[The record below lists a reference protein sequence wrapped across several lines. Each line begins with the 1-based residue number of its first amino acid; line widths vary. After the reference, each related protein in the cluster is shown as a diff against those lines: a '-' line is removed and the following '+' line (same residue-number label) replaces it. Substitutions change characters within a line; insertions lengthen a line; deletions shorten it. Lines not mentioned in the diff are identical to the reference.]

1 MEKIN
6 NYIYDNNNYKEYD
19 RNDFD
24 INLPISKVSG
34 QDYIGLLKI
43 NEVYILQLMKIF
55 SGNNRYK
62 KNKLPYNDMIVIN
75 SLLKENLRYLYM
87 LFQYQNLQFEFEE
100 LYNKSIQIL
109 NLLERVDDNKINI
122 FQKLFRIKYLKLKF
136 QLLKIRGRDFDLAS
150 SDNLLEELEKI
161 YYEPLIKNYITDLDI
176 SSLKLDRAFIK
187 FCICDFYLAKEYAL
201 DSLEILNKYD
211 IFKMDKKE
219 NKPNKEQYIKKQV
232 QIYEFL
238 AQIYDMEKDYQNCLT
253 CYEKSYYLYLGIYN
267 INHPIFT
274 ELKSKMETYKNIVK
288 SMNSEIKMAEEEE
301 MFIQKFNEGIISN
314 FKGTADSFSFNIPVT
329 NIVEPLLISIYSLP
343 KFKYIDLDYFSKDL
357 FLKNIYLDKAKLFP
371 YLGYDKKTQNE
382 NYILYTDDALNYLL
396 QKVVVIHNKYIYFTD
411 PTLYSISINIKFMG
425 KIIFS

>member
-6 NYIYDNNNYKEYD
+6 NYIYDNNNYKELD
-19 RNDFD
+19 GNDFD

-43 NEVYILQLMKIF
+43 NEIYILQLTKIF

-62 KNKLPYNDMIVIN
+62 KNILPYNDMIVIN

-87 LFQYQNLQFEFEE
+87 LLQYQNLQFEFEE
-100 LYNKSIQIL
+100 LYNKCIQIL
-109 NLLERVDDNKINI
+109 NLLEKTDDNKISI
-122 FQKLFRIKYLKLKF
+122 FQKLFRIKYLKLRF
-136 QLLKIRGRDFDLAS
+136 QLLKIGGRDFDLAN
-150 SDNLLEELEKI
+150 SDNLLEEIEKI
-161 YYEPLIKNYITDLDI
+161 YYEPIIKNYITDLDI
-176 SSLKLDRAFIK
+176 SSIKLDRAFIK

-219 NKPNKEQYIKKQV
+219 NNENKEQYIKKQV

-267 INHPIFT
+267 INHPIFA
-274 ELKSKMETYKNIVK
+274 ELKSKMEAYKNIVK
-288 SMNSEIKMAEEEE
+288 NMNSELKMKEEED

-329 NIVEPLLISIYSLP
+329 NIVEPLLISIYALP

-371 YLGYDKKTQNE
+371 YLGYDKKAQNE

-396 QKVVVIHNKYIYFTD
+396 QKVIVIHNKY
-411 PTLYSISINIKFMG
+411 
-425 KIIFS
+425 

>member
-6 NYIYDNNNYKEYD
+6 DYIYENNNYKEYD

-75 SLLKENLRYLYM
+75 SLLKENFRYLYM

-219 NKPNKEQYIKKQV
+219 NKSNKEQYIKKQV

-411 PTLYSISINIKFMG
+411 PTLYSISINI
-425 KIIFS
+425 

>member
-109 NLLERVDDNKINI
+109 NLLERVDDDKINI

-150 SDNLLEELEKI
+150 SDNLLDELEKI

-219 NKPNKEQYIKKQV
+219 NKSNKEQYIKKQV

-411 PTLYSISINIKFMG
+411 PTLYSISINI
-425 KIIFS
+425 

>member
-6 NYIYDNNNYKEYD
+6 NYIYENNNYKEFD
-19 RNDFD
+19 GNDFD

-43 NEVYILQLMKIF
+43 NEIYILQLTKIF

-62 KNKLPYNDMIVIN
+62 KNILPYNDMIVIN

-87 LFQYQNLQFEFEE
+87 LLQYQNLQFEFEE
-100 LYNKSIQIL
+100 LYNKCIQIL
-109 NLLERVDDNKINI
+109 NLLEKTDDNKISI
-122 FQKLFRIKYLKLKF
+122 FQKLFRIKYLKLRF
-136 QLLKIRGRDFDLAS
+136 QLLKIGGRDFDLAN
-150 SDNLLEELEKI
+150 SDNLLEEIEKI
-161 YYEPLIKNYITDLDI
+161 YYDPFIKNYITDLDI
-176 SSLKLDRAFIK
+176 SSIKLDRAFIK

-219 NKPNKEQYIKKQV
+219 NNENKEQYIKKQV

-267 INHPIFT
+267 INHPIFA
-274 ELKSKMETYKNIVK
+274 ELKSKMEAYKNIVK
-288 SMNSEIKMAEEEE
+288 NMNSELKMKEEED

-329 NIVEPLLISIYSLP
+329 NIVEPLLISIYALP

-371 YLGYDKKTQNE
+371 YLGYDKKAQNE

-396 QKVVVIHNKYIYFTD
+396 QKVIVIHNKYIYFTD
-411 PTLYSISINIKFMG
+411 PTLYSISINI
-425 KIIFS
+425 

>member
-6 NYIYDNNNYKEYD
+6 NYIYDNNNYKELD
-19 RNDFD
+19 GNDFD

-43 NEVYILQLMKIF
+43 NEIYILQLTKIF

-62 KNKLPYNDMIVIN
+62 KNILPYNDMIVIN

-87 LFQYQNLQFEFEE
+87 LLQYQNLQFEFEE
-100 LYNKSIQIL
+100 LYNKCIQIL
-109 NLLERVDDNKINI
+109 NLLEKTDDNKISI
-122 FQKLFRIKYLKLKF
+122 FQKLFRIKYLKLRF
-136 QLLKIRGRDFDLAS
+136 QLLKIGGRDFDLAN
-150 SDNLLEELEKI
+150 SDNLLEEIEKI
-161 YYEPLIKNYITDLDI
+161 YYEPIIKNYITDLDI
-176 SSLKLDRAFIK
+176 SSIKLDRAFIK

-219 NKPNKEQYIKKQV
+219 NNENKEQYIKKQV

-267 INHPIFT
+267 INHPIFA
-274 ELKSKMETYKNIVK
+274 ELKSKMEAYKNIVK
-288 SMNSEIKMAEEEE
+288 NMNSELKMKEEED

-329 NIVEPLLISIYSLP
+329 NIVEPLLISIYALP

-371 YLGYDKKTQNE
+371 YLGYDKKAQNE

-411 PTLYSISINIKFMG
+411 PTLYSISINI
-425 KIIFS
+425 

>member
-6 NYIYDNNNYKEYD
+6 NYIYDNNNYKELD
-19 RNDFD
+19 GNDFD

-43 NEVYILQLMKIF
+43 NEIYILQLTKIF

-62 KNKLPYNDMIVIN
+62 KNILPYNDMIVVN

-87 LFQYQNLQFEFEE
+87 LLQYQNLQFEFEE
-100 LYNKSIQIL
+100 LYNKCIQIL
-109 NLLERVDDNKINI
+109 NLLEKTDDNKISI
-122 FQKLFRIKYLKLKF
+122 FQKLFRIKYLKLRF
-136 QLLKIRGRDFDLAS
+136 QLLKIGGRDFDLAN
-150 SDNLLEELEKI
+150 SDNLLEEIEKI
-161 YYEPLIKNYITDLDI
+161 YYEPIIKNYITDLDI
-176 SSLKLDRAFIK
+176 SSIKLDRAFIK

-219 NKPNKEQYIKKQV
+219 NNENKEQYIKKQV

-267 INHPIFT
+267 INHPIFA
-274 ELKSKMETYKNIVK
+274 ELKSKMEAYKNIVK
-288 SMNSEIKMAEEEE
+288 NMNSELKMKEEED

-329 NIVEPLLISIYSLP
+329 NIVEPLLISIYALP

-371 YLGYDKKTQNE
+371 YLGYDKKAQNE

-411 PTLYSISINIKFMG
+411 PTLYSISINI
-425 KIIFS
+425 

>member
-6 NYIYDNNNYKEYD
+6 NYIYDNNNYKELD
-19 RNDFD
+19 GNDFD

-43 NEVYILQLMKIF
+43 NEIYILQLTKIF

-62 KNKLPYNDMIVIN
+62 KNILPYNDMIVIN
-75 SLLKENLRYLYM
+75 SLLKENLCYLYM
-87 LFQYQNLQFEFEE
+87 LLQYQNLQFEFEE
-100 LYNKSIQIL
+100 LYNKCIQIL
-109 NLLERVDDNKINI
+109 NLLEKTDDNKISI
-122 FQKLFRIKYLKLKF
+122 FQKLFRIKYLKLRF
-136 QLLKIRGRDFDLAS
+136 QLLKIGGRDFDLAN
-150 SDNLLEELEKI
+150 SDNLLEEIEKI
-161 YYEPLIKNYITDLDI
+161 YYEPIIKNYITDLDI
-176 SSLKLDRAFIK
+176 SSIKLDRAFIK

-219 NKPNKEQYIKKQV
+219 NNENKEQYIKKQV

-267 INHPIFT
+267 INHPIFA
-274 ELKSKMETYKNIVK
+274 ELKSKMEAYKNIVK
-288 SMNSEIKMAEEEE
+288 NMNSELKMKEEED

-329 NIVEPLLISIYSLP
+329 NIVEPLLISIYALP

-371 YLGYDKKTQNE
+371 YLGYDKKAQNE

-411 PTLYSISINIKFMG
+411 PTLYSISINI
-425 KIIFS
+425 

>member
-6 NYIYDNNNYKEYD
+6 NYIYDNNNYKEFD

-24 INLPISKVSG
+24 MNLPISKVSG

-219 NKPNKEQYIKKQV
+219 NKSNKEQYIKKQV

-411 PTLYSISINIKFMG
+411 PTLYSISINI
-425 KIIFS
+425 

>member
-6 NYIYDNNNYKEYD
+6 NYIYENNNYKEYD

-109 NLLERVDDNKINI
+109 NLLERVDDDKINI

-136 QLLKIRGRDFDLAS
+136 QLLKISGRDFDLAS

-219 NKPNKEQYIKKQV
+219 NKSNKEQYIKKQV

-411 PTLYSISINIKFMG
+411 PTLYSISINI
-425 KIIFS
+425 

>member
-6 NYIYDNNNYKEYD
+6 NYIYDNNNYKEFD

-55 SGNNRYK
+55 SGNDRYK

-109 NLLERVDDNKINI
+109 NLLEKTDDNKISI
-122 FQKLFRIKYLKLKF
+122 FQKLFRIKYLKLRF
-136 QLLKIRGRDFDLAS
+136 QLLKIGGRDFDLAN
-150 SDNLLEELEKI
+150 SDNLLEEIEKI
-161 YYEPLIKNYITDLDI
+161 YYEPIIKNYITDLDI
-176 SSLKLDRAFIK
+176 SSIKLDRAFIK

-219 NKPNKEQYIKKQV
+219 NNENKEQYIKKQV

-267 INHPIFT
+267 INHPIFA
-274 ELKSKMETYKNIVK
+274 ELKSKMEAYKNIVK
-288 SMNSEIKMAEEEE
+288 NMNSELKMKEEED

-329 NIVEPLLISIYSLP
+329 NIVEPLLISIYALP

-371 YLGYDKKTQNE
+371 YLGYDKKAQNE

-411 PTLYSISINIKFMG
+411 PTLYSISINI
-425 KIIFS
+425 

>member
-6 NYIYDNNNYKEYD
+6 NYIYDNNNYKELD
-19 RNDFD
+19 GNDFD

-43 NEVYILQLMKIF
+43 NEIYILQLTKIF

-62 KNKLPYNDMIVIN
+62 KNILPYNDMIVIN

-87 LFQYQNLQFEFEE
+87 LLQYQNLQFEFEE
-100 LYNKSIQIL
+100 LYNKCIQIL
-109 NLLERVDDNKINI
+109 NLLEKIDDNKISI
-122 FQKLFRIKYLKLKF
+122 FQKLFRIKYLKLRF
-136 QLLKIRGRDFDLAS
+136 QLLKIGGRDFDLAN
-150 SDNLLEELEKI
+150 SDNLLEEIEKI
-161 YYEPLIKNYITDLDI
+161 YYEPIIKNYITDLDI
-176 SSLKLDRAFIK
+176 SSIKLDRAFIK

-219 NKPNKEQYIKKQV
+219 NNENKEQYIKKQV

-267 INHPIFT
+267 INHPIFA
-274 ELKSKMETYKNIVK
+274 ELKSKMEAYKNIVK
-288 SMNSEIKMAEEEE
+288 NMNSELKMKEEED

-329 NIVEPLLISIYSLP
+329 NIVEPLLISIYALP

-371 YLGYDKKTQNE
+371 YLGYDKKAQNE

-411 PTLYSISINIKFMG
+411 PTLYSISINI
-425 KIIFS
+425 

>member
-6 NYIYDNNNYKEYD
+6 NYIYDNNNYKELD
-19 RNDFD
+19 GNDFD
-24 INLPISKVSG
+24 INLPISNVSG

-43 NEVYILQLMKIF
+43 NEIYILQLTKIF

-62 KNKLPYNDMIVIN
+62 KNILPYNDMIVVN

-87 LFQYQNLQFEFEE
+87 LLQYQNLQFEFEE
-100 LYNKSIQIL
+100 LYNKCIQIL
-109 NLLERVDDNKINI
+109 NLLEKTDDNKISI
-122 FQKLFRIKYLKLKF
+122 FQKLFRIKYLKLRF
-136 QLLKIRGRDFDLAS
+136 QLLKIGGRDFDLAN
-150 SDNLLEELEKI
+150 SDNLLEEIEKI
-161 YYEPLIKNYITDLDI
+161 YYEPIIKNYITDLDI
-176 SSLKLDRAFIK
+176 SSIKLDRAFIK

-219 NKPNKEQYIKKQV
+219 NNENKEQYIKKQV

-267 INHPIFT
+267 INHPIFA
-274 ELKSKMETYKNIVK
+274 ELKSKMEAYKNIVK
-288 SMNSEIKMAEEEE
+288 NMNSELKMKEEED

-329 NIVEPLLISIYSLP
+329 NIVEPLLISIYALP

-371 YLGYDKKTQNE
+371 YLGYDKKAQNE

-411 PTLYSISINIKFMG
+411 PTLYSISINI
-425 KIIFS
+425 

>member
-1 MEKIN
+1 M
-6 NYIYDNNNYKEYD
+6 YIYDNNNYKEFD

-109 NLLERVDDNKINI
+109 NLLEKTDDNKMNI

-187 FCICDFYLAKEYAL
+187 FCICDFYLAREYAL

-211 IFKMDKKE
+211 IFKMDKKG
-219 NKPNKEQYIKKQV
+219 NNSNKEQYIKKQV

-253 CYEKSYYLYLGIYN
+253 CYEKSYYLYLGIYD
-267 INHPIFT
+267 INHPIFA
-274 ELKSKMETYKNIVK
+274 ELKSKMETYKKIVK
-288 SMNSEIKMAEEEE
+288 SMNSELKIAEEEE

-329 NIVEPLLISIYSLP
+329 NIVEPLLISIYALP
-343 KFKYIDLDYFSKDL
+343 KFKYIELDYFSKDL

-371 YLGYDKKTQNE
+371 YLGYDNKTQNE

-411 PTLYSISINIKFMG
+411 PTLYSISINI
-425 KIIFS
+425 

>member
-1 MEKIN
+1 MEKMN
-6 NYIYDNNNYKEYD
+6 DYLYDNNREFDK
-19 RNDFD
+19 NDFD
-24 INLPISKVSG
+24 MNLPISKVSG
-34 QDYIGLLKI
+34 QDFIGLLKI
-43 NEVYILQLMKIF
+43 NELYIIQLTKLF

-62 KNKLPYNDMIVIN
+62 NNALLPSNDMIVIN

-219 NKPNKEQYIKKQV
+219 NKSNKEQYIKKQV

-411 PTLYSISINIKFMG
+411 PTLYSISINI
-425 KIIFS
+425 

>member
-6 NYIYDNNNYKEYD
+6 NYIYENNNYKEYD

-219 NKPNKEQYIKKQV
+219 NKSNKEQYIKKQV

-267 INHPIFT
+267 INHPIFA

-411 PTLYSISINIKFMG
+411 PTLYSISINI
-425 KIIFS
+425 

>member
-6 NYIYDNNNYKEYD
+6 NYIYENNNYKEYD

-219 NKPNKEQYIKKQV
+219 NKSNKEQYIKKQV

-253 CYEKSYYLYLGIYN
+253 CYEKSY
-267 INHPIFT
+267 
-274 ELKSKMETYKNIVK
+274 VK

-411 PTLYSISINIKFMG
+411 PTLYSISINI
-425 KIIFS
+425 

>member
-6 NYIYDNNNYKEYD
+6 NYIYENNNYKEYD

-219 NKPNKEQYIKKQV
+219 NKSNKEQYIKKQV

-411 PTLYSISINIKFMG
+411 PTRYSISINI
-425 KIIFS
+425 

>member
-6 NYIYDNNNYKEYD
+6 NYIYENNNYKEYD

-109 NLLERVDDNKINI
+109 NLLERIDDNKINI

-219 NKPNKEQYIKKQV
+219 NKSNKEQYIKKQV

-411 PTLYSISINIKFMG
+411 PTLYSISINI
-425 KIIFS
+425 

>member
-109 NLLERVDDNKINI
+109 NLLERIDDNKINI

-219 NKPNKEQYIKKQV
+219 NKSNKEQYIKKQV

-411 PTLYSISINIKFMG
+411 PTLYSISINI
-425 KIIFS
+425 

>member
-34 QDYIGLLKI
+34 QNYIGLLKI

-219 NKPNKEQYIKKQV
+219 NKSNKEQYIKKQV

-253 CYEKSYYLYLGIYN
+253 CYEKSYYLYLGIYD

-411 PTLYSISINIKFMG
+411 PTLYSISINI
-425 KIIFS
+425 

>member
-6 NYIYDNNNYKEYD
+6 DYIYENNNYKEYD

-43 NEVYILQLMKIF
+43 NEVYMLQLMKIF

-219 NKPNKEQYIKKQV
+219 NKSNKEQYIKKQV

-411 PTLYSISINIKFMG
+411 PTLYSISINI
-425 KIIFS
+425 

>member
-6 NYIYDNNNYKEYD
+6 NYIYENNNYKEFD
-19 RNDFD
+19 GNDID

-43 NEVYILQLMKIF
+43 NEIYILQLTKIF

-62 KNKLPYNDMIVIN
+62 KNILPYNDMIVVN

-87 LFQYQNLQFEFEE
+87 LLQYQNLQFEFEE
-100 LYNKSIQIL
+100 LYNKCIQIL
-109 NLLERVDDNKINI
+109 NLLEKADDNKISI
-122 FQKLFRIKYLKLKF
+122 FQKLFRIKCLKLRF
-136 QLLKIRGRDFDLAS
+136 QLLKIGGRDFDLAN
-150 SDNLLEELEKI
+150 SDNLLEEIEKI
-161 YYEPLIKNYITDLDI
+161 YYDPFIKNYITDLDI
-176 SSLKLDRAFIK
+176 SSIKLDRAFIK

-219 NKPNKEQYIKKQV
+219 NNENKEQYIKKQV

-267 INHPIFT
+267 INHPIFA
-274 ELKSKMETYKNIVK
+274 ELKSKMEAYKNIVK
-288 SMNSEIKMAEEEE
+288 NMNSELKMKEEED

-329 NIVEPLLISIYSLP
+329 NIVEPLLISIYALP

-371 YLGYDKKTQNE
+371 YLGYDKKAQNE

-396 QKVVVIHNKYIYFTD
+396 QKVIVIHNKYIYFTD
-411 PTLYSISINIKFMG
+411 PTLYSISINI
-425 KIIFS
+425 

>member
-34 QDYIGLLKI
+34 QNYIGLLKI

-109 NLLERVDDNKINI
+109 NLLERVDDDKINI

-136 QLLKIRGRDFDLAS
+136 QLLKISGRDFDLAS

-219 NKPNKEQYIKKQV
+219 NKSNKEQYIKKQV

-411 PTLYSISINIKFMG
+411 PTLYSISINI
-425 KIIFS
+425 

>member
-6 NYIYDNNNYKEYD
+6 NYIYENNNYKEYD

-122 FQKLFRIKYLKLKF
+122 FQKLYRIKYLKLKF

-219 NKPNKEQYIKKQV
+219 NKSNKEQYIKKQV

-411 PTLYSISINIKFMG
+411 PTLYSISINI
-425 KIIFS
+425 

>member
-1 MEKIN
+1 M
-6 NYIYDNNNYKEYD
+6 YIYENNNYKEYD

-109 NLLERVDDNKINI
+109 NLLERVDDDKINI

-219 NKPNKEQYIKKQV
+219 NKSNKEQYIKKQV

-411 PTLYSISINIKFMG
+411 PTLYSISINI
-425 KIIFS
+425 

>member
-6 NYIYDNNNYKEYD
+6 NYIYDNNNYKELD
-19 RNDFD
+19 GNDFD

-62 KNKLPYNDMIVIN
+62 KSKLPYNDMIVIN

-109 NLLERVDDNKINI
+109 NLLEETDDNKMNI

-187 FCICDFYLAKEYAL
+187 FCICDFYLAREYAL
-201 DSLEILNKYD
+201 DSLEILNKFD
-211 IFKMDKKE
+211 IFKMDKKG
-219 NKPNKEQYIKKQV
+219 NNSNKEQYIKKQV

-253 CYEKSYYLYLGIYN
+253 CYEKSYYLYLGIYD
-267 INHPIFT
+267 INHPIFA
-274 ELKSKMETYKNIVK
+274 ELKSKMETYKKIVK
-288 SMNSEIKMAEEEE
+288 SMNSELKMAEEEE

-329 NIVEPLLISIYSLP
+329 NIVEPLLISIYALP
-343 KFKYIDLDYFSKDL
+343 KFKYIELDYFSKDL

-371 YLGYDKKTQNE
+371 YLGYDNKTQNE

-411 PTLYSISINIKFMG
+411 PTLYSISINI
-425 KIIFS
+425 

>member
-6 NYIYDNNNYKEYD
+6 NYIYENNNYKEYD

-176 SSLKLDRAFIK
+176 ISLKLDRAFIK

-219 NKPNKEQYIKKQV
+219 NKSNKEQYIKKQV

-253 CYEKSYYLYLGIYN
+253 CYEKSYYLYLGIYD

-411 PTLYSISINIKFMG
+411 PTLYSISINI
-425 KIIFS
+425 

>member
-6 NYIYDNNNYKEYD
+6 NYIYDNNNYKEFD

-62 KNKLPYNDMIVIN
+62 KSKLPYNDMIVIN

-87 LFQYQNLQFEFEE
+87 LLQYQNLQFEFEE
-100 LYNKSIQIL
+100 LYNKCIQIL
-109 NLLERVDDNKINI
+109 NLLEKTDDNKISI
-122 FQKLFRIKYLKLKF
+122 FQKLFRIKYLKLRF
-136 QLLKIRGRDFDLAS
+136 QLLKIGGRDFDLAN
-150 SDNLLEELEKI
+150 SDNLLEEIEKI
-161 YYEPLIKNYITDLDI
+161 YYEPIIKNYITDLDI
-176 SSLKLDRAFIK
+176 SSIKLDRAFIK

-219 NKPNKEQYIKKQV
+219 NNENKEQYIKKQV

-267 INHPIFT
+267 INHPIFA
-274 ELKSKMETYKNIVK
+274 ELKSKMEAYKNIVK
-288 SMNSEIKMAEEEE
+288 NMNSELKMKEEED

-329 NIVEPLLISIYSLP
+329 NIVEPLLISIYALP

-371 YLGYDKKTQNE
+371 YLGYDKKAQNE

-411 PTLYSISINIKFMG
+411 PTLYSISINI
-425 KIIFS
+425 

>member
-6 NYIYDNNNYKEYD
+6 NYIYENNNYKEYD

-109 NLLERVDDNKINI
+109 NLLERIDDNKINI
-122 FQKLFRIKYLKLKF
+122 FQKLFRIKHLKLKF

-219 NKPNKEQYIKKQV
+219 NKSNKEQYIKKQV

-411 PTLYSISINIKFMG
+411 PTLYSISINI
-425 KIIFS
+425 